1 MEFRV
6 TNKNKVS
13 SKLLSVRETYEIV
26 LKELEVE
33 KKLWSSAEVTLWTS
47 KNFGMSFEVSDVRL
61 GSIKK
66 ETGSAVTEC
75 LILQQHRST
84 TFHVLSG
91 EIKLRSSLEMGQ
103 FLEFQNEKWFYIEV
117 DKDRYE

>member
-6 TNKNKVS
+6 TNKNTVS
-13 SKLLSVRETYEIV
+13 SKLLSVREAYEIV

-33 KKLWSSAEVTLWTS
+33 KPLWGSAEITLWTPDNS
-47 KNFGMSFEVSDVRL
+47 KMSFEVSDVRL

-66 ETGSAVTEC
+66 ETVSEVIEC

-103 FLEFQNEKWFYIEV
+103 FLEFQNEKWFYIEA
-117 DKDRYE
+117 DKDRNE